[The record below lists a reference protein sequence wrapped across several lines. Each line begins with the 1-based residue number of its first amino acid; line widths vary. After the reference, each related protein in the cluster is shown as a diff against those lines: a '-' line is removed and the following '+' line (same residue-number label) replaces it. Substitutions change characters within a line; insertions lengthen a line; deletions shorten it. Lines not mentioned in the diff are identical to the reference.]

1 MSQPVP
7 PSTET
12 AITTTYTG
20 PEKPLGTGIP
30 GTEVAELT
38 LSRQKGRRQ
47 NSWVVFA
54 RVVILNR
61 NNDAQDFTATLFST
75 SDPVGTYVDRVDVRL
90 PGPQGNPLG
99 CCISLQAA
107 ITTGLADVTIQ
118 LLCTGFHAA
127 AQQISMIALDVTEEQ
142 TQ

>member
-7 PSTET
+7 PNTET

-20 PEKPLGTGIP
+20 PEKLLGTGIP

-38 LSRQKGRRQ
+38 LSRPKRRRQ

-61 NNDAQDFTATLFST
+61 DHDAQDFVAMLFNT
-75 SDPVGTYVDRVDVRL
+75 SDATSVDRVDVRL
-90 PGPQGNPLG
+90 PAPQGNPLG

-127 AQQISMIALDVTEEQ
+127 AQQISMIALDVTGEQ